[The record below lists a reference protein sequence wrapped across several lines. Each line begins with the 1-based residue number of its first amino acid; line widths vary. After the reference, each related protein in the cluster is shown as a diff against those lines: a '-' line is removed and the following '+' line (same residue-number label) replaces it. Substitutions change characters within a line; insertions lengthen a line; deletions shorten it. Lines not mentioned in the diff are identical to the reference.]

1 MGIPLAL
8 LTVPFGPRSVG
19 QKIAAEMA
27 RKVKRDD
34 AKKGEKSSENRL
46 F

>member
-1 MGIPLAL
+1 MVG
-8 LTVPFGPRSVG
+8 G
-19 QKIAAEMA
+19 QKTLAEGA
-27 RKVKRDD
+27 ESVKRDD